1 MVKMPFSGK
10 DVKTEG
16 FFFLPVVTTSVG
28 TKNIKFPFIYQHER
42 QKPSAKVGILNSL
55 ILTNTKRC
63 IKIMKTVIL
72 LDFSDFVVFLGI
84 LDSTEMHQTYFG
96 ASTFAKH
103 VFNVHNKFVEKLIF
117 HPRLAHCA

>member
-1 MVKMPFSGK
+1 MVKMPLSGQQ
-10 DVKTEG
+10 VKTEG
-16 FFFLPVVTTSVG
+16 FFFLPVITTSVG

-72 LDFSDFVVFLGI
+72 VDFSDFVVFLGI
-84 LDSTEMHQTYFG
+84 LGSTEMHQTYFG
-96 ASTFAKH
+96 A
-103 VFNVHNKFVEKLIF
+103 
-117 HPRLAHCA
+117 